1 MASNST
7 ASTLTNPE
15 NGGGES
21 KFYKFPSLIDDVCA
35 IDLNT
40 IIRTPKVKDEDKKT
54 FETLMKRVNKN
65 GSNVDE
71 DGLPLN

>member
-7 ASTLTNPE
+7 ASSLTNPE
-15 NGGGES
+15 NGGES
-21 KFYKFPSLIDDVCA
+21 KFNKFPSLIDDVCA

-40 IIRTPKVKDEDKKT
+40 IRPPKVKDEDKKT
-54 FETLMKRVNKN
+54 FETLMKRVNTN

-71 DGLPLN
+71 DGIPLK